1 MLVGEF
7 GDLEDARLRRSTTT
21 RSSAEWETSEACINS
36 FSRVC
41 HHELLDSFQDNPA
54 PVQVDASLIRFSR
67 VWTTNSWV
75 ISDVD
80 PGQPA

>member
-54 PVQVDASLIRFSR
+54 PVQVDASLIRFLL
-67 VWTTNSWV
+67 
-75 ISDVD
+75 
-80 PGQPA
+80 GYQ